1 MNPLQLKLHLVEKK
15 YINDINDNLKEG
27 EKYQQV
33 AVLESEVQV
42 DSYIRENNQ
51 CGFTKAQKNL
61 VNCTLQC
68 SNPEDHKMVAAYF
81 KCSCLQV
88 DCNLR

>member
-1 MNPLQLKLHLVEKK
+1 
-15 YINDINDNLKEG
+15 LKEG

-51 CGFTKAQKNL
+51 CGFTKAQKKCK
-61 VNCTLQC
+61 VC
-68 SNPEDHKMVAAYF
+68 SDENSVFYF
-81 KCSCLQV
+81 FL
-88 DCNLR
+88 N